1 MRNLKQALSLFII
14 IAFIFITACGGTNN
28 STNSKNENQPAPPSS
43 APAETTQPDVDKKPD
58 PVTLKIAWWGGQ
70 ARHDY
75 TLKVIEL
82 YESLHPH
89 VTIEPEYASFDDH
102 WKKLAPKVAANN
114 LPDIIQMDISYLT
127 QYGSL
132 GQLEDLTPYT
142 QSGIIDITNISEA
155 AISGGKI
162 GDELFAFNL
171 GSNALLSVIDQ
182 NMLEAAGGTMPAQ
195 DWTWDDF
202 TALGPALKA
211 SGKILTQD
219 LRHDV
224 FFPFYLR
231 GKSQHMYAADGTK
244 LGYDDDQYFIDFY
257 TMYKDWYDKGYLLAL
272 DKLAQKKG
280 TPEDGELELGN
291 AVSTWGWSNQY
302 ILSATV
308 AQRPFEIL
316 PVPGWNENKALF
328 LKPSMYFSVSKN
340 SKAKEEAAKFISF
353 WVNDIEANKII
364 MGERGVPVSSA
375 VKEALKPSLTPEQ
388 TKVFDY
394 VAWAEQN
401 SSQMD
406 PPNPIGAVEV
416 DKLLKDTAEQILFN
430 KLTVEAGAAQFRQEA
445 NKILAANAK

>member
-1 MRNLKQALSLFII
+1 MKRVLTILLTLALSVSL
-14 IAFIFITACGGTNN
+14 AACAGGNGNKGAGNATN
-28 STNSKNENQPAPPSS
+28 APSEPVKT
-43 APAETTQPDVDKKPD
+43 ETPTTDDKKE

-70 ARHDY
+70 SRHDY

-82 YESLHPH
+82 YESLNPH

-114 LPDIIQMDISYLT
+114 LPDIIQMDISYLS

-142 QSGIIDITNISEA
+142 QNGAIDISNISEA

-162 GDELFAFNL
+162 GNELFAFNL
-171 GSNALLSVIDQ
+171 GSNALLSVIDKD
-182 NMLEAAGGTMPAQ
+182 MLEKAGGTMPTQ

-202 TALGPALKA
+202 TALGPVLKA
-211 SGKILTQD
+211 QGKILTQD

-231 GKSQHMYAADGTK
+231 GKNQLMYAADGTS
-244 LGYDDDQYFIDFY
+244 LGYDDDKYFIDFY
-257 TMYKDWYDKGYLLAL
+257 NMYKGWYDNGNLLSL

-302 ILSATV
+302 ILSSTV
-308 AQRPFEIL
+308 AKRPFEIL

-328 LKPSMYFSVSKN
+328 LKPSMYFSISKN
-340 SKAKEEAAKFISF
+340 SKVKDEAAKFISF
-353 WVNDIEANKII
+353 WVNDVEANKII

-375 VKEALKPSLTPEQ
+375 VKEALKPLLTPEQ

-401 SSQMD
+401 SSQMN

-416 DKLLKDTAEQILFN
+416 DKLLKDTAEQILYN
-430 KLTVEAGAAQFRQEA
+430 KLSVADGAAKFRLDA
-445 NKILAANAK
+445 NKILAANKK